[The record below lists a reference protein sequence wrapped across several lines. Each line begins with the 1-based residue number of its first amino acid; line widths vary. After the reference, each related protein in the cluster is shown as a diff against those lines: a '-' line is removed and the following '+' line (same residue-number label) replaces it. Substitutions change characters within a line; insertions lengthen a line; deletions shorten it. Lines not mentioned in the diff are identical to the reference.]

1 MSTLKTKILLMVL
14 SMCILLSIPL
24 SVVSLINIEKE
35 ATRAVHFELQGT
47 VQKASANINGWALAQ
62 AKVVETLGTTIQN
75 TTPLHDIT
83 LEHLQAYQL
92 PTNKEDIATIYFGL
106 EDGTY
111 MDGAGFIPDA
121 SFDARERPWYK
132 AIKASDQLTISDAYV
147 TQAGVQSIFIGVP
160 LHDENGQFQGA
171 ISENI
176 SLTSIKDEVNAL
188 NTEHS
193 FSFLLDTA
201 GVVLSHPDESLL
213 NTPLVEHEDYKDIVQ
228 AMLRDPSGM
237 SEYTYNNDRQLIY
250 FEKVPQTNWIIAS
263 SISKAAAFAEYTK
276 VRNFVII
283 FVVLFSLLM
292 IAIVY
297 FLSYRAIKP
306 LIEMRDS
313 AAKLAAGDVTVRVS
327 IKGKDEIAQL
337 GASFNEMSASLN
349 GLIKQVDHSARQV
362 QTSSQLMSQD
372 ATGSNEIAMQVSTVI
387 EEIAK
392 GAAEQAGSIQLGAER
407 IGEINETINQIYSQT
422 DHTRSVVGDVT
433 QAMDSGNESFERLI
447 ALSDSSRE
455 STSRVEAANELLL
468 NKIVEISTITES
480 IKNIAAQTNLLA
492 LNASIEAA
500 RAGEHGK
507 GFAVVAGEVRKLAEQ
522 SAQSI
527 GGINQLLGELD
538 QAGNQSSAEL
548 ERFRQNSA
556 SQLESIQETS
566 GSFAHIRHSVDV
578 IINAINAI
586 SSAMEELQA
595 GANQVSEVMTGLAA
609 VAEESAAST
618 EEAASSTQEQSRTI
632 SNISEAASELL
643 QHADQLLAEIS
654 RFRTDN
660 KR

>member
-1 MSTLKTKILLMVL
+1 
-14 SMCILLSIPL
+14 
-24 SVVSLINIEKE
+24 
-35 ATRAVHFELQGT
+35 
-47 VQKASANINGWALAQ
+47 
-62 AKVVETLGTTIQN
+62 
-75 TTPLHDIT
+75 
-83 LEHLQAYQL
+83 
-92 PTNKEDIATIYFGL
+92 
-106 EDGTY
+106 
-111 MDGAGFIPDA
+111 
-121 SFDARERPWYK
+121 
-132 AIKASDQLTISDAYV
+132 
-147 TQAGVQSIFIGVP
+147 
-160 LHDENGQFQGA
+160 
-171 ISENI
+171 
-176 SLTSIKDEVNAL
+176 
-188 NTEHS
+188 
-193 FSFLLDTA
+193 
-201 GVVLSHPDESLL
+201 
-213 NTPLVEHEDYKDIVQ
+213 
-228 AMLRDPSGM
+228 
-237 SEYTYNNDRQLIY
+237 
-250 FEKVPQTNWIIAS
+250 
-263 SISKAAAFAEYTK
+263 
-276 VRNFVII
+276 
-283 FVVLFSLLM
+283 
-292 IAIVY
+292 
-297 FLSYRAIKP
+297 
-306 LIEMRDS
+306 
-313 AAKLAAGDVTVRVS
+313 
-327 IKGKDEIAQL
+327 
-337 GASFNEMSASLN
+337 MSASLN

-392 GAAEQAGSIQLGAER
+392 GAAEQASSIQLGAER

-433 QAMDSGNESFERLI
+433 EAMDSGNESFERLI

-548 ERFRQNSA
+548 ERFRLNSA

-566 GSFAHIRHSVDV
+566 GSFTRIRHSVDV
-578 IINAINAI
+578 IIDAINAI
-586 SSAMEELQA
+586 SSAMEELQT

-632 SNISEAASELL
+632 SNISEAANELL

-654 RFRTDN
+654 RFRTDD
-660 KR
+660 K